1 MMKIGIGIGDIAGA
15 PAGVDGLIAQ
25 AKRAEADGFASGW
38 FANIMGMDAIMAAAL
53 CARETKRIELGTAVM
68 PTFPRHPHAM
78 AQQALS
84 AQAIAGGR
92 FTLGIGLSHQIV
104 IEGMLGLSFAKPYSH
119 MKEYLAV
126 LGPLIR
132 SGSVSHW
139 GNEYRVNAQ
148 LAVPGGKP
156 CAILVAALAP
166 KMLALTGR
174 EAEGT
179 ITWMTG
185 PKTIREHTAPR
196 IRGGGPGGT
205 ARAARGRWPAD
216 RGDEGRR
223 RRARGGG
230 AGVPRLRRAALVP
243 RHARPRGCR
252 GARRR
257 RHRGRRERGGR
268 AAPPPG
274 RGGRDRLP
282 GGAVRRAGRRRRR
295 RAHARA
301 AREARGGRRRLSPR
315 MDRPLTVA
323 EIDHVVIRCRDQ
335 ARALDFYTRVLGL
348 REERRLE
355 AIGLIQL
362 RAGAGMIDLVPADP
376 PPSHEGRNVDH
387 VCLGVDTPDMA
398 ALVRW
403 LRAEGVA

>member
-15 PAGVDGLIAQ
+15 PAGVDGLVAQ
-25 AKRAEADGFASGW
+25 ARRAEADGFASGW

-53 CARETKRIELGTAVM
+53 CARETRRIELGTAVM

-84 AQAIAGGR
+84 AQAVAGGR
-92 FTLGIGLSHQIV
+92 FTLGVGLSHQIV

-139 GNEYRVNAQ
+139 GSEYRVNAQ
-148 LAVPGGKP
+148 LAVPGGKS

-174 EAEGT
+174 EADGT

-196 IRGGGPGGT
+196 IREAAAQAGPT
-205 ARAARGRWPAD
+205 A
-216 RGDEGRR
+216 
-223 RRARGGG
+223 
-230 AGVPRLRRAALVP
+230 PR
-243 RHARPRGCR
+243 
-252 GARRR
+252 
-257 RHRGRRERGGR
+257 
-268 AAPPPG
+268 
-274 RGGRDRLP
+274 
-282 GGAVRRAGRRRRR
+282 
-295 RAHARA
+295 
-301 AREARGGRRRLSPR
+301 
-315 MDRPLTVA
+315 VA
-323 EIDHVVIRCRDQ
+323 VVIRCRDQ
-335 ARALDFYTRVLGL
+335 TRALDFYARVLGL
-348 REERRLE
+348 GEERRLE

-387 VCLGVDTPDMA
+387 VCLGVDAPDMA
-398 ALVRW
+398 ALIRY
-403 LRAEGVA
+403 LRAEGVEVLGDPAERYGARGMGLSVYVLDPDGNIIELKQRPAA